1 MFSNRWAIKNDLQR
15 YLVGL
20 EGLEVLVD
28 LLIQVVQESLEVQ
41 DLLWLQYSVLKDQ
54 ATQEDLRSKT
64 HKSKDGEEE
73 MSGETDAKLS

>member
-41 DLLWLQYSVLKDQ
+41 DLL
-54 ATQEDLRSKT
+54 
-64 HKSKDGEEE
+64 
-73 MSGETDAKLS
+73 